1 LRAYDIGKPALVR
14 MYLANLY
21 DLQGE
26 PAKAIEQMQAF
37 LKESNLPRERQI
49 EIREVI
55 EKLKK
60 QMADKK

>member
-1 LRAYDIGKPALVR
+1 

-21 DLQGE
+21 DLKGE
-26 PAKAIEQMQAF
+26 PAKAIEQLQAF
-37 LKESNLPRERQI
+37 LKEANVPQERQI

-60 QMADKK
+60 QLANKK